1 MSCIHLTRIQPPPP
15 SSDELLFLGFNQDFS
30 CIAAGVTNGF
40 RIFNCDPYKETFKR
54 EFSGSI
60 GIVEMLFRCNILAIV
75 GGEHEPAF
83 SKTKVILWDDNQS
96 SPIGELAFKAD
107 VKAVKLRREKIVV
120 VLEKYVYVYNFD
132 KLERIRKY
140 ETCPNNKGLVALCP
154 IDECVLAFPHTT
166 KGVVRVELLDSDK
179 SHLINAHDSNINCI
193 SLNFDG
199 SRLATASE
207 KGTLI
212 RIFDTYTGAKLQ
224 EVRRGADRADIYSI
238 SFSPDSRFFCTSSDK
253 GTIHIFAL
261 NNDTQ
266 NGSEPVV
273 PPTAAANPSSSNNN
287 STSNSSNGNA
297 NNNSSSNSLIRK
309 LSSNRKSKIS
319 FFGGYFSSEWSFSWF
334 KGPECPSICCFGTDS
349 ASVTVFTSE
358 GSYYK
363 LSFDTEKGG
372 ECVRRSFS
380 RFLKQNQS

>member
-1 MSCIHLTRIQPPPP
+1 MDSAFSIVIHTRRHSREVMSIAITLCVMQFLNILLTVIMY
-15 SSDELLFLGFNQDFS
+15 N
-30 CIAAGVTNGF
+30 T
-40 RIFNCDPYKETFKR
+40 

-75 GGEHEPAF
+75 GGEPEPAF

-140 ETCPNNKGLVALCP
+140 ETCPNHKGLVALSP
-154 IDECVLAFPHTT
+154 VDECVLAFPHTT
-166 KGVVRVELLDSDK
+166 KGVVRVELLDSEK

-193 SLNFDG
+193 SLNFNG

-261 NNDTQ
+261 NNETHSHDSHNDSG
-266 NGSEPVV
+266 NGY
-273 PPTAAANPSSSNNN
+273 NNN
-287 STSNSSNGNA
+287 HDSMQLSTSLSK
-297 NNNSSSNSLIRK
+297 K
-309 LSSNRKSKIS
+309 LSTNRKSKIS
-319 FFGGYFSSEWSFSWF
+319 FFGGYFSSEWSFAWF
-334 KGPECPSICCFGTDS
+334 KGPECPSICCFGQDS
-349 ASVTVFTSE
+349 ASVTVFTAE

-372 ECVRRSFS
+372 ECVRRSFA
-380 RFLKQNQS
+380 RFLKSSNK

>member
-140 ETCPNNKGLVALCP
+140 ETCPNNKGMVALSP

-179 SHLINAHDSNINCI
+179 SHLINAHDSSINCI

-212 RIFDTYTGAKLQ
+212 RVFDTYTGVKLQ

-261 NNDTQ
+261 NNDNQNPSEQAPPIT
-266 NGSEPVV
+266 NGS
-273 PPTAAANPSSSNNN
+273 NGN
-287 STSNSSNGNA
+287 STSPSALS
-297 NNNSSSNSLIRK
+297 RK
-309 LSSNRKSKIS
+309 LSTNRKSKIS
-319 FFGGYFSSEWSFSWF
+319 FFGGYFGSEWSFSWF
-334 KGPECPSICCFGTDS
+334 KGPECPSICCFGQDS

-363 LSFDTEKGG
+363 LSFDTDKGG
-372 ECVRRSFS
+372 ECIRRSFS
-380 RFLKQNQS
+380 RFLRGPKGN

>member
-1 MSCIHLTRIQPPPP
+1 
-15 SSDELLFLGFNQDFS
+15 
-30 CIAAGVTNGF
+30 
-40 RIFNCDPYKETFKR
+40 
-54 EFSGSI
+54 
-60 GIVEMLFRCNILAIV
+60 
-75 GGEHEPAF
+75 
-83 SKTKVILWDDNQS
+83 
-96 SPIGELAFKAD
+96 
-107 VKAVKLRREKIVV
+107 VV

-140 ETCPNNKGLVALCP
+140 ETCPNNKGLVALSP

-273 PPTAAANPSSSNNN
+273 APPVAERQSISSS
-287 STSNSSNGNA
+287 SSGNGSSA
-297 NNNSSSNSLIRK
+297 SSNSLLRK
-309 LSSNRKSKIS
+309 LSTNRKSKIS

-349 ASVTVFTSE
+349 ASVTVFTAE

-363 LSFDTEKGG
+363 LSFDTDKGG

-380 RFLKQNQS
+380 RFLKQSQN